1 MKITKEMTKPLLR
14 DIKAVLEQ
22 EKNFIKGIGEKDAK
36 GRTNTILNIGYVV
49 ILRGSELRLA
59 VEPDSK
65 PLVSIS
71 DTLKLIRQV
80 QLAKSLGTLTK
91 YNEQFPS
98 LVILLID
105 KGTVNYDPSV
115 TTICKNI
122 NYNLTLLRNGILN
135 LQAIYKNDRLGYYL
149 TDEQLVFAKEL
160 ANKHNCVYSDYRIA
174 FSPKT
179 TGLLGGSL
187 LGDHDWVHV
196 LKELERVNGYQ
207 NSLVSKI
214 ATEGVLSVTN
224 AEKAVRKLSLTIGNN
239 VTAVSIASDVYDT
252 SLYLLEDMKN
262 LKVEANCAKAARL
275 EFIAKYA

>member
-22 EKNFIKGIGEKDAK
+22 EKNFIKGIGEKDTK
-36 GRTNTILNIGYVV
+36 GKPHTILNIGYVV
-49 ILRGSELRLA
+49 ILRGTELRLA

-65 PLVSIS
+65 PIVSIA

-80 QLAKSLGTLTK
+80 QLFKSLGTLTM

-98 LVILLID
+98 IVINLINNTSVSSD
-105 KGTVNYDPSV
+105 PTVTN
-115 TTICKNI
+115 ICNRI
-122 NYNLTLLRNGILN
+122 NYNLTLLRNGLSN
-135 LQAIYKNDRLGYYL
+135 LQAIYKNDKLGNYL
-149 TDEQLVFAKEL
+149 TDEQLIFAKEL
-160 ANKHNCVYSDYRIA
+160 ATKHNCVYSDYRLA

-187 LGDHDWVHV
+187 LGDHDWVHI
-196 LKELERVNGYQ
+196 LKELERVNDYQ

-214 ATEGVLSVTN
+214 ADDGVISVTS
-224 AEKAVRKLSLTIGNN
+224 AENTIRKLIFTGNSNLTALNLATDIY
-239 VTAVSIASDVYDT
+239 TT
-252 SLYLLEDMKN
+252 SLYLLEDMKT
-262 LKVEANCAKAARL
+262 LMDEAKRAKAARL